1 MVKVLGNGT
10 ELQIK
15 TCQPLPRVA
24 GPLPAH
30 GQPRALCWRLAPRPA
45 SRGRGWTCAF
55 ENVNQFWKSVRG
67 KSGNHCNLFAILFSL
82 VYGFQF
88 TVLAIIFPI
97 KYCVVKFAVLCSLYY
112 LLSGVSESTY

>member
-45 SRGRGWTCAF
+45 SLPPDRPPWPSGRPPVEEAGH
-55 ENVNQFWKSVRG
+55 V
-67 KSGNHCNLFAILFSL
+67 LYLFSGL
-82 VYGFQF
+82 IF
-88 TVLAIIFPI
+88 VLLNPHIQMNA
-97 KYCVVKFAVLCSLYY
+97 KEY
-112 LLSGVSESTY
+112 